1 MNSLSVKPSSVKNAP
16 SVPYPDFD
24 NIPSSL
30 LSMQR
35 WVLWKME
42 WGEEQQKWLKMP
54 YSPETHRK
62 YKRANLSECH
72 NLAGAKKCLEIHGKR
87 EGFSGVGLSAMLE
100 DGLTYLDFDRCL
112 DDSGAIISPRL
123 EKFIRDLGSYTE
135 ISPSGRGL
143 RVIVK
148 TPSSL
153 GRINKPHGVTERGT
167 PSDCSYFEAEG
178 VEIWN
183 DGKYATITGQR
194 FLPELN
200 EVKANDKVM
209 GEFLE
214 VFYEAEPTKTATP
227 PKVSSTS
234 STKERIWTREEVR
247 SMLSRLDPSMGR
259 IDWFKIGKAL
269 WDWSKT
275 EGVQE
280 WELWSRGGNNF
291 VEGECAKVAG
301 AGSWENGE
309 VSVGHLV
316 KEAKARGWVV
326 PQKEN
331 LNPFKTGGD
340 KTDGEIH
347 LFEMPDKFPA
357 SDAGNAE
364 RLAQSRGAE
373 RVRYVVDV
381 GAWMHFDGKRWVD
394 DVGGVAGMSVAKQS
408 IREAKE
414 KFRKLLTDK
423 DSKERREAEQFCIRS
438 EQAHS
443 LRSAVDV
450 ARILKPLQVSSLDLL
465 DKSPDLL
472 NTPDFVVNLRTG
484 AKEAHR
490 PDLMMAK
497 MTKISPNFDADCPKW
512 KETIKNATMGDEKLQ
527 DLLELTLGMSV
538 TGYTHEVF
546 SIFYGQASD
555 NLKSTIC
562 ETVLELLG
570 EYGGTITSSALTAN
584 RANGEGATPAIA
596 GMRGKRLILAD
607 EWKENAKLDDAIV
620 KRICSQDA
628 ITARMLHSNPITFT
642 PTHTIIL
649 RTNHLPIVSG
659 NDEGVWKRLRPLPFN
674 YKVPPEKKDE
684 GYRTRMVKEEG
695 EAILAWLCRCAM
707 RFIELHEGGG
717 QLPNPDSVVALKK
730 QYRSDSDILSQWGE
744 AELEFGSFPPY
755 FVSNKEL
762 KDSFGEFAEDRGE
775 DPKNTSHRAFAMFLG
790 KHGCNPKR
798 DRKSERGWDGVR
810 LRIHQVETERGDGVE
825 RTPF

>member
-1 MNSLSVKPSSVKNAP
+1 MVYKAELN
-16 SVPYPDFD
+16 
-24 NIPSSL
+24 
-30 LSMQR
+30 
-35 WVLWKME
+35 
-42 WGEEQQKWLKMP
+42 KWTKVP
-54 YSPETHRK
+54 YSPETHAPYNRHP
-62 YKRANLSECH
+62 SECG
-72 NLAGAKKCLEIHGKR
+72 NLDMARKVLLTHGKAK
-87 EGFSGVGLSAMLE
+87 GFAGVGLSAMLE

-112 DDSGAIISPRL
+112 DDNGAINSPRL
-123 EKFIRDLGSYTE
+123 EKFVRDLGSYTE

-153 GRINKPHGVTERGT
+153 GRINKPHMVTERGT
-167 PSDCSYFEAEG
+167 PSDCSYFEAKG

-200 EVKANDKVM
+200 EVKANEEVM

-214 VFYEAEPTKTATP
+214 VFYKAEPTKTAPP
-227 PKVSSTS
+227 PKTSSTS

-247 SMLSRLDPSMGR
+247 SMLSHLDPSMGR

-301 AGSWENGE
+301 AGSWENRD
-309 VSVGHLV
+309 VNVGHLV

-326 PQKEN
+326 PQREN

-340 KTDGEIH
+340 KTETETH

-381 GAWMHFDGKRWVD
+381 GEWMQFDGTRWVD
-394 DVGGVAGMSVAKQS
+394 DVKGVAGMSVAKQS

-438 EQAHS
+438 EHAHS
-443 LRSAVDV
+443 MRSAVDV
-450 ARILKPLQVSSLDLL
+450 ARTIKSLQVSSLDLL

-490 PDLMMAK
+490 PDLMMSK
-497 MTKISPNFDADCPKW
+497 QTKLSPDFDADCPKW

-527 DLLELTLGMSV
+527 DLQELTLGMSV

-649 RTNHLPIVSG
+649 RTNSLPIVSG
-659 NDEGVWKRLRPLPFN
+659 SDEGVWKRLRPLPFN

-695 EAILAWLCRCAM
+695 GAILAWLCRCAM
-707 RFIELHEGGG
+707 RFIKLHESGE

-730 QYRSDSDILSQWGE
+730 QYRTDSDILSQWGD

-762 KDSFGEFAEDRGE
+762 KDSFTGFAEDRDE
-775 DPKNTSHRAFAMFLG
+775 EAKNTSHKAFAMFLG
-790 KHGCNPKR
+790 KHGCNPK
-798 DRKSERGWDGVR
+798 KINGERGWDRVR
-810 LRIHQVETERGDGVE
+810 LRIHQVETDRGDGVE
-825 RTPF
+825 TPF

>member
-1 MNSLSVKPSSVKNAP
+1 MNTTSVKPSSVKTAP
-16 SVPYPDFD
+16 SVPYPAFD

-35 WVLWKME
+35 WVLWKMVYKADLN
-42 WGEEQQKWLKMP
+42 KWTKVP
-54 YSPETHRK
+54 YSPETHAPYNRHP
-62 YKRANLSECH
+62 SECG
-72 NLAGAKKCLEIHGKR
+72 NLDMARKVLLTHGKAK
-87 EGFSGVGLSAMLE
+87 GFAGVGLSAMLE

-112 DDSGAIISPRL
+112 DDNGAINSPRL
-123 EKFIRDLGSYTE
+123 EKFVRDLGSYTE

-153 GRINKPHGVTERGT
+153 GKSNQTHKATERNT
-167 PSDCSYFEAEG
+167 PSDCSHFEAEG

-200 EVKANDKVM
+200 EVKANDEVM

-214 VFYEAEPTKTATP
+214 VFYKAEPTKTAPP
-227 PKVSSTS
+227 PKTSSTS

-247 SMLSRLDPSMGR
+247 SMLSHLDPSMGR

-280 WELWSRGGNNF
+280 WEVWSRGGNTF

-301 AGSWENGE
+301 AGSWEKKDVN
-309 VSVGHLV
+309 VGHLV

-326 PQKEN
+326 PQRED
-331 LNPFKTGGD
+331 LNPLKTGGD
-340 KTDGEIH
+340 KTEAEIH
-347 LFEMPDKFPA
+347 LFEMPDKFSA

-373 RVRYVVDV
+373 RIRYVVDV
-381 GAWMHFDGKRWVD
+381 GEWMQFDGTRWVD
-394 DVGGVAGMSVAKQS
+394 DVKGVAGMSVAKQS

-438 EQAHS
+438 EHAHS
-443 LRSAVDV
+443 MRSAVDV
-450 ARILKPLQVSSLDLL
+450 ARTIKSLQVSSLDLL

-490 PDLMMAK
+490 PDLMMSK
-497 MTKISPNFDADCPKW
+497 QTKLSPDFDADCPKW

-538 TGYTHEVF
+538 TGYTHEIF
-546 SIFYGQASD
+546 FIFYGQSTD

-570 EYGGTITSSALTAN
+570 EYGGTITSPALTAN
-584 RANGEGATPAIA
+584 KASGEGATPAIA

-649 RTNHLPIVSG
+649 RTNSLPIVSG
-659 NDEGVWKRLRPLPFN
+659 SDEGVWKRLRPLPFN

-695 EAILAWLCRCAM
+695 GAILAWLCRCAM
-707 RFIELHEGGG
+707 RFIKLHESGE

-730 QYRSDSDILSQWGE
+730 QYRTDSDILSQWGD

-762 KDSFGEFAEDRGE
+762 KDSFTGFAEDRDE
-775 DPKNTSHRAFAMFLG
+775 EAKNTSHKAFAMFLG
-790 KHGCNPKR
+790 KHGCNPK
-798 DRKSERGWDGVR
+798 KINGERGWDRVR
-810 LRIHQVETERGDGVE
+810 LRIHPVETEQGDGVE
-825 RTPF
+825 TPF

>member
-1 MNSLSVKPSSVKNAP
+1 MNTTSVKPSSVKTAP
-16 SVPYPDFD
+16 SVPYPAFD

-35 WVLWKME
+35 WVLWKMVYKADLN
-42 WGEEQQKWLKMP
+42 KWTKVP
-54 YSPETHRK
+54 YSPETHAPYNRHP
-62 YKRANLSECH
+62 SECG
-72 NLAGAKKCLEIHGKR
+72 NLDMARKVLLTHGKAK
-87 EGFSGVGLSAMLE
+87 GFAGVGLSAMLE

-112 DDSGAIISPRL
+112 DDNGAINSPRL
-123 EKFIRDLGSYTE
+123 EKFVRDLGSYTE

-153 GRINKPHGVTERGT
+153 DKINKTHKATERNT
-167 PSDCSYFEAEG
+167 PSDCSHFEAEG

-200 EVKANDKVM
+200 EVKANDEVM

-214 VFYEAEPTKTATP
+214 VFYKAEPTKTAPP
-227 PKVSSTS
+227 PKTSSTS

-247 SMLSRLDPSMGR
+247 SMLSHLDPAMPR
-259 IDWFKIGKAL
+259 LDWFKIGKAL

-280 WELWSRGGNNF
+280 WEMWSRGATTSF
-291 VEGECAKVAG
+291 VEGECAKVSG
-301 AGSWENGE
+301 HSSWHNGN
-309 VSVGHLV
+309 VSVGYLV
-316 KEAKARGWVV
+316 EQAKARGWVV
-326 PQKEN
+326 PQRED
-331 LNPFKTGGD
+331 LNPLKTGGD
-340 KTDGEIH
+340 KTETEIH

-373 RVRYVVDV
+373 RIRYVVDV
-381 GAWMHFDGKRWVD
+381 GEWMQFDGTRWVD
-394 DVGGVAGMSVAKQS
+394 DVKGVAGMSVAKQS

-438 EQAHS
+438 EHAHS
-443 LRSAVDV
+443 MRSAVDV
-450 ARILKPLQVSSLDLL
+450 ARTIKSLQVSSLDLL

-490 PDLMMAK
+490 PDLMMSK
-497 MTKISPNFDADCPKW
+497 QTKLSPDFDADCPKW
-512 KETIKNATMGDEKLQ
+512 KETIKNAAMGDEKLQ

-538 TGYTHEVF
+538 TGYTHEIF
-546 SIFYGQASD
+546 FIFYGQSTD

-570 EYGGTITSSALTAN
+570 EYGGTITSPALTAS
-584 RANGEGATPAIA
+584 RASGEGATPAIA

-649 RTNHLPIVSG
+649 RTNSLPIVSG
-659 NDEGVWKRLRPLPFN
+659 SDEGVWKRIRPLPFN

-695 EAILAWLCRCAM
+695 GAILAWLCRCAM
-707 RFIELHEGGG
+707 RFIKLHESGG

-730 QYRSDSDILSQWGE
+730 QYRTESDILSQWGD

-762 KDSFGEFAEDRGE
+762 KDSFTGFAEDRGE
-775 DPKNTSHRAFAMFLG
+775 EAKNTSHKAFAMFLG

-798 DRKSERGWDGVR
+798 IKGERGWDGVR
-810 LRIHQVETERGDGVE
+810 LRIHQVETEQGDGVE
-825 RTPF
+825 RTSF

>member
-1 MNSLSVKPSSVKNAP
+1 MVYKAELN
-16 SVPYPDFD
+16 
-24 NIPSSL
+24 
-30 LSMQR
+30 
-35 WVLWKME
+35 
-42 WGEEQQKWLKMP
+42 KWTKVP
-54 YSPETHRK
+54 YSPETHAPYNRHP
-62 YKRANLSECH
+62 SECG
-72 NLAGAKKCLEIHGKR
+72 NLDMARKVLLTHGKAK
-87 EGFSGVGLSAMLE
+87 GFAGVGLSAMLE

-112 DDSGAIISPRL
+112 DDNGAINSPRL
-123 EKFIRDLGSYTE
+123 EKFVRDLGSYTE

-153 GRINKPHGVTERGT
+153 GKINKTHKATERST
-167 PSDCSYFEAEG
+167 PSDCSHFEAEG

-200 EVKANDKVM
+200 EVKANEEVM

-214 VFYEAEPTKTATP
+214 VFYKAEPTKTAPP
-227 PKVSSTS
+227 PKTSSTS

-247 SMLSRLDPSMGR
+247 SMLSHLDPSMGR

-280 WELWSRGGNNF
+280 WESWSRGSDKF

-301 AGSWENGE
+301 AGSWENRD
-309 VSVGHLV
+309 VNVGHLV

-326 PQKEN
+326 PQREN

-340 KTDGEIH
+340 KTETETH

-373 RVRYVVDV
+373 RIRYVVDV
-381 GAWMHFDGKRWVD
+381 GEWMQFDGTRWVD
-394 DVGGVAGMSVAKQS
+394 DVKGVAGMSVAKQS

-695 EAILAWLCRCAM
+695 GAILAWLCRCAM
-707 RFIELHEGGG
+707 RFIELHESGG

-744 AELEFGSFPPY
+744 AELEFGDFLL
-755 FVSNKEL
+755 FASNEEL
-762 KDSFGEFAEDRGE
+762 KASFGVFAEDRGE
-775 DPKNTSHRAFAMFLG
+775 DSKDTSHKTMANFLVR
-790 KHGCNPKR
+790 HGCVGGSK
-798 DRKSERGWDGVR
+798 KQGHRGWTGVR
-810 LRIHQVETERGDGVE
+810 LRNHQAVNEE
-825 RTPF
+825 RTGDETTPF

>member
-1 MNSLSVKPSSVKNAP
+1 MNTTSVKPSSVKTAP
-16 SVPYPDFD
+16 SVPYPAFD
-24 NIPSSL
+24 NIPSAL

-35 WVLWKME
+35 WVLWKMVYKAE
-42 WGEEQQKWLKMP
+42 LNKWTKVP
-54 YSPETHRK
+54 YSPETHAPYNRHP
-62 YKRANLSECH
+62 SECG
-72 NLAGAKKCLEIHGKR
+72 NLDMARKVLLTHGKAK
-87 EGFSGVGLSAMLE
+87 GFAGVGLSAMLE

-112 DDSGAIISPRL
+112 DDNGVINSPRL
-123 EKFIRDLGSYTE
+123 EKFVRDLGSYTE

-153 GRINKPHGVTERGT
+153 GKINKTHKATERGT
-167 PSDCSYFEAEG
+167 PSDCSHFEAEG

-200 EVKANDKVM
+200 EVKANDEVM

-214 VFYEAEPTKTATP
+214 VFYKAEPTKTAPP
-227 PKVSSTS
+227 PKTSSTS
-234 STKERIWTREEVR
+234 PAKDRIWTREEVR
-247 SMLSRLDPSMGR
+247 SMLSHLDPAMPR
-259 IDWFKIGKAL
+259 LDWFKIGKAL
-269 WDWSKT
+269 WDWSKA

-280 WELWSRGGNNF
+280 WEMWSRGATTSF
-291 VEGECAKVAG
+291 VEGECAKVSG
-301 AGSWENGE
+301 HSSWHNGE
-309 VSVGHLV
+309 VSVGYLV
-316 KEAKARGWVV
+316 EQAKARGWVV
-326 PQKEN
+326 PQRED

-340 KTDGEIH
+340 KTEAEIH
-347 LFEMPDKFPA
+347 LFEMPDKFSA

-373 RVRYVVDV
+373 RIRYVVDV
-381 GAWMHFDGKRWVD
+381 GEWMQFDGTRWVD
-394 DVGGVAGMSVAKQS
+394 DVKGVAGMSVAKQS

-438 EQAHS
+438 EHAHS
-443 LRSAVDV
+443 MRSAVDV
-450 ARILKPLQVSSLDLL
+450 ARTIKSLQVSSLDLL

-490 PDLMMAK
+490 PDLMMSK
-497 MTKISPNFDADCPKW
+497 QTKLSPDFDADCPKW

-538 TGYTHEVF
+538 TGYTHEIF
-546 SIFYGQASD
+546 FIFYGQSTD

-570 EYGGTITSSALTAN
+570 EYGGTITSPALTAN
-584 RANGEGATPAIA
+584 KASGEGATPAIA

-649 RTNHLPIVSG
+649 RTNSLPIVSG
-659 NDEGVWKRLRPLPFN
+659 SDEGVWKRLRPLPFN

-695 EAILAWLCRCAM
+695 GAILAWLCRCAM
-707 RFIELHEGGG
+707 RFIKMHESGE

-730 QYRSDSDILSQWGE
+730 QYRTDSDILSQWGD

-755 FVSNKEL
+755 FVSNKDL
-762 KDSFGEFAEDRGE
+762 KDSFTGFAEDRDE
-775 DPKNTSHRAFAMFLG
+775 EAKNTSHKAFAMFLG
-790 KHGCNPKR
+790 KHGCNPK
-798 DRKSERGWDGVR
+798 KIKGERGWSGVR
-810 LRIHQVETERGDGVE
+810 LRIHQEETDRGDGVE
-825 RTPF
+825 TPF

>member
-1 MNSLSVKPSSVKNAP
+1 MVYKA
-16 SVPYPDFD
+16 
-24 NIPSSL
+24 
-30 LSMQR
+30 
-35 WVLWKME
+35 VLN
-42 WGEEQQKWLKMP
+42 KWTKVP
-54 YSPETHRK
+54 YSPETHAPYNRHP
-62 YKRANLSECH
+62 SECG
-72 NLAGAKKCLEIHGKR
+72 NLDMARKVLLTHGKAK
-87 EGFSGVGLSAMLE
+87 GFAGVGLSAMQE

-112 DDSGAIISPRL
+112 DDNGAINSPRL

-143 RVIVK
+143 RVVVK

-153 GRINKPHGVTERGT
+153 GKINKTHKANERGI
-167 PSDCSYFEAEG
+167 PSDCSHFEAEG

-209 GEFLE
+209 EEFLE
-214 VFYEAEPTKTATP
+214 VFYKAEPTKTATP
-227 PKVSSTS
+227 PKASSTS
-234 STKERIWTREEVR
+234 STKERIWTRDEVR
-247 SMLSRLDPSMGR
+247 SMLSHLDSSMPRLD
-259 IDWFKIGKAL
+259 WFMIGKAL

-280 WELWSRGGNNF
+280 WEAWSRNPTNF
-291 VEGECAKVAG
+291 VEGECAKVSRS
-301 AGSWENGE
+301 GSWGNGE

-316 KEAKARGWVV
+316 KEAKANGWVV
-326 PQKEN
+326 PQKGN

-340 KTDGEIH
+340 KAEAEIH
-347 LFEMPDKFPA
+347 LFEMPDKFSA
-357 SDAGNAE
+357 SDSGNAE
-364 RLAQSRGAE
+364 RLAQSRSAE
-373 RVRYVVDV
+373 RIRYVVDA
-381 GAWMHFDGKRWVD
+381 GGWMQFDGKRWVD
-394 DVGGVAGMSVAKQS
+394 DVGGVSGMAVAKQS

-414 KFRKLLTDK
+414 KFRRLLTDK
-423 DSKERREAEQFCIRS
+423 ESKERRGAEQFCIRS

-450 ARILKPLQVSSLDLL
+450 ARTLKALQISSLDLL

-472 NTPDFVVNLRTG
+472 NTPDFVVNLRTS

-497 MTKISPNFDADCPKW
+497 MTKISPDFDADCPKW

-584 RANGEGATPAIA
+584 RGGGEGATPAIA

-695 EAILAWLCRCAM
+695 GAILAWLCRCAM

-744 AELEFGSFPPY
+744 AELEFGDFLL
-755 FVSNKEL
+755 FASNEEL
-762 KDSFGEFAEDRGE
+762 KTSFGEFAEDRGE
-775 DPKNTSHRAFAMFLG
+775 DSKDTSHKTMANFLVR
-790 KHGCNPKR
+790 HGCVGGSK
-798 DRKSERGWDGVR
+798 KKGHRGWTGVR
-810 LRIHQVETERGDGVE
+810 LRNHQAETEQGTGDGT
-825 RTPF
+825 TPF

>member
-1 MNSLSVKPSSVKNAP
+1 MNTISVKPSSVKTAP
-16 SVPYPDFD
+16 SVPYPAFD

-42 WGEEQQKWLKMP
+42 WDEKKQKWLKIP
-54 YSPETHRK
+54 YSPETHHK
-62 YKRANLSECH
+62 YQRTNLSECH
-72 NLAGAKKCLEIHGKR
+72 NLAGAKKCFEIHGKKM
-87 EGFSGVGLSAMLE
+87 GFSGVGLSAMLG

-112 DDSGAIISPRL
+112 DDNGAINSPRL
-123 EKFIRDLGSYTE
+123 EKFVRDLGSYTE

-153 GRINKPHGVTERGT
+153 GRINKPHLVTERGT
-167 PSDCSYFEAEG
+167 PSDCSYFEAKG

-200 EVKANDKVM
+200 EVKANDEVM

-214 VFYEAEPTKTATP
+214 VFNKAEPTKTAPP
-227 PKVSSTS
+227 PKTSSTS

-247 SMLSRLDPSMGR
+247 SMLSHLDPSMGR

-269 WDWSKT
+269 WKWSNA

-280 WELWSRGGNNF
+280 WESWSRGSDKF
-291 VEGECAKVAG
+291 VEGECAKVSG
-301 AGSWENGE
+301 AGSWGKRE
-309 VSVGHLV
+309 VSVGYLV
-316 KEAKARGWVV
+316 KEAKARGWFV
-326 PQKEN
+326 PQRED
-331 LNPFKTGGD
+331 LNPLKTGGD
-340 KTDGEIH
+340 KTEAKIH

-364 RLAQSRGAE
+364 RLAQSKSAE
-373 RVRYVVDV
+373 RIRYVVDA

-472 NTPDFVVNLRTG
+472 NTPNFVVNLRTE

-490 PDLMMAK
+490 PDLMMTK
-497 MTKISPNFDADCPKW
+497 MTKISPDFDADCPKW
-512 KETIKNATMGDEKLQ
+512 KETIKNATMGDQKLQ
-527 DLLELTLGMSV
+527 ELLELTLGMSV
-538 TGYTHEVF
+538 TGYTHEIF

-659 NDEGVWKRLRPLPFN
+659 NDEGVWKRIRPLPFN

-695 EAILAWLCRCAM
+695 GAILAWLCKCAM
-707 RFIELHEGGG
+707 RFIKLHESGGR
-717 QLPNPDSVVALKK
+717 LPNPDSVVALKK
-730 QYRSDSDILSQWGE
+730 QYRTDSDVLAQW
-744 AELEFGSFPPY
+744 AESEVEFFPAY
-755 FVSNKEL
+755 QTTYKVL
-762 KDSFGEFAEDRGE
+762 RDSIEIFAEERGQE
-775 DPKNTSHRAFAMFLG
+775 AKSITHIMVTNFLG
-790 KHGCNPKR
+790 KHGCNPK
-798 DRKSERGWDGVR
+798 KIKGERGWGGVR
-810 LRIHQVETERGDGVE
+810 LRIHPVETEQGDGVE
-825 RTPF
+825 TPF